1 MSQKRVPRA
10 PFLSL
15 VVCPEFLEQ
24 IPLQGYSVVFFK
36 TSLNSTISLSVSRD
50 TIPFSSFNTVVET
63 EILSFSETG
72 STLGTVRTSFDFGNP
87 SSRAALNTRRGR
99 LSESEKF
106 YITVV
111 FLHEELVLAL
121 IVGDWMPSM
130 RL

>member
-1 MSQKRVPRA
+1 MSQKRVPVA

-15 VVCPEFLEQ
+15 VICPEFLEQ